1 MNSLYEDDPKN
12 RQSISKSFSPF
23 GAAKIQTNYLQN
35 QTFFYIFFQRLL
47 PNHPQKLSPAL
58 PLFRSGRKGTPF
70 FIPAKLFEKNVF

>member
-12 RQSISKSFSPF
+12 RQSISKPF
-23 GAAKIQTNYLQN
+23 LRLGLQRYKLIISK
-35 QTFFYIFFQRLL
+35 TKLFFIFFFQHLP
-47 PNHPQKLSPAL
+47 PNHPQKLPPVL